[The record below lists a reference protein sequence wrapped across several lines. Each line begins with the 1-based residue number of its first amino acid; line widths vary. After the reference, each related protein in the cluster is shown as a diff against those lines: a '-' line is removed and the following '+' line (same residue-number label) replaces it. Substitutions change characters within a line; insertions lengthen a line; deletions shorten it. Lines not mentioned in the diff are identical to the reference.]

1 MTAAMSGT
9 ERFGVRRSDRTRL
22 SEQVRVAVLFDGRQ
36 TDLTLPATSS
46 VASVVDAMLRVL
58 LEPGESIRS
67 ADDEGM
73 ISAGT
78 VVLARIN
85 GEPLDRAQTLA
96 QQQVTD
102 GDLLILEVADATV
115 GITPVIE
122 NASSAIAR
130 ANAERFSAVTDQT
143 AVRFAAIAAGLIAV
157 LAGGLGVNAWLIN
170 LAEGR
175 TWDVWPAVAL
185 AGFTAVLLVSAML
198 IWVRRREMVVVAT
211 ALWLAAIVTGSAA
224 AAAAAPSHP
233 GAWHVAFAA
242 ATAAVI
248 AAALWKL
255 TPVTPT
261 VLAWITL
268 SASGVCGCAV
278 VHALGVSMTYVATG
292 AVVVAVFVLKS
303 AETLAARM
311 AAIPMPP
318 FPTATGKLVFD
329 DADDIAADALVA
341 AETDGTP
348 SVAELTRAAAA
359 ANGYLGA
366 IVAATA
372 PFFVWGAACVVTP
385 GQGRWW
391 LATVFVAVVAAV
403 LVFRGRAFADPVP
416 AVVVVATAL
425 TMMAAVS
432 IKYAVVVH
440 NPWLSIALAGG
451 VALVGLA
458 ALMIAAIVPRRSF
471 SPVFRKA
478 VEWIEYLLTVLVVPF
493 ALWLLNIFALARNH

>member
-1 MTAAMSGT
+1 MTAAVTGT
-9 ERFGVRRSDRTRL
+9 ERSGVRRSDRTRL
-22 SEQVRVAVLFDGRQ
+22 SEQVRVAVLFGGRQ

-58 LEPGESIRS
+58 LEPGESLRS
-67 ADDEGM
+67 ADEHGM
-73 ISAGT
+73 ISAGS
-78 VVLARIN
+78 VVLTRIN
-85 GEPLDRAQTLA
+85 GERLDRAQSLTA
-96 QQQVTD
+96 QQVTD
-102 GDLLILEVADATV
+102 GDLLILEVADTTV

-130 ANAERFSAVTDQT
+130 ANAQRFAALTDST
-143 AVRFAAIAAGLIAV
+143 ALRFAAITAALAAV
-157 LAGGLGVNAWLIN
+157 LAGGLGVNAWLVN
-170 LAEGR
+170 LAAGKN
-175 TWDVWPAVAL
+175 WNVWPAVII
-185 AGFTAVLLVSAML
+185 AGLTAVLLLGGML
-198 IWVRRREMVVVAT
+198 VWWRRRELVVAT
-211 ALWLAAIVTGSAA
+211 ALWLAAIATGSAA
-224 AAAAAPSHP
+224 AAAATPSHP
-233 GAWHVAFAA
+233 GAWHVTFAA

-255 TPVTPT
+255 TPATPT

-268 SASGVCGCAV
+268 SAIGVFACAAA
-278 VHALGVSMTYVATG
+278 HALGVSMPYTATA

-318 FPTATGKLVFD
+318 FPTATGKLTFD

-341 AETDGTP
+341 AETQGTP
-348 SVAELTRAAAA
+348 SVAALTRAAAA

-366 IVAATA
+366 VVAATA
-372 PFFVWGAACVVTP
+372 PFFVWGAAQAVTP
-385 GQGRWW
+385 GQGRWG

-403 LVFRGRAFADPVP
+403 LVFRGRAFADPFP

-425 TMMAAVS
+425 AMVAAVS

-440 NPWLSIALAGG
+440 NPWLSIGLAAA
-451 VALVGLA
+451 VASVGLA
-458 ALMIAAIVPRRSF
+458 ALLIAAIVPRRSF

-478 VEWIEYLLTVLVVPF
+478 VEWVEYLLTVLIVPL
-493 ALWLLNIFALARNH
+493 ALWLLNIFSLARNH